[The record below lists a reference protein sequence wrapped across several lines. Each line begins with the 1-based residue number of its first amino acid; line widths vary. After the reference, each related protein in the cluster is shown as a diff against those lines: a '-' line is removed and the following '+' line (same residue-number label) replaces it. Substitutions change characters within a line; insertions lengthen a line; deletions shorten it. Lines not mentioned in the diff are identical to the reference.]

1 MPLLTAA
8 YGPQYNTH
16 AFIFCFPCAG
26 KQVRENPGFLQLR
39 KIDAAVKVANTI
51 STSANRVFLD
61 SNALLLNVNDITLRY
76 CNADG

>member
-1 MPLLTAA
+1 MCSC
-8 YGPQYNTH
+8 
-16 AFIFCFPCAG
+16 FCFPCSG

-76 CNADG
+76 SNADESCGAPQTFVSTLHY